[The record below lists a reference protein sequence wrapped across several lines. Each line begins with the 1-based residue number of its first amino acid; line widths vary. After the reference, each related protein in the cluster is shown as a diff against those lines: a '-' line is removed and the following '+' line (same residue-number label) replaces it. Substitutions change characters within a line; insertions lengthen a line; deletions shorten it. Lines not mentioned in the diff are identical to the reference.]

1 MDLQDIDTGATCY
14 LKGEAVHQ
22 AQELDYFD
30 GTGLSGGWT
39 AEITALCIDVNG
51 KEYEIAAHL
60 LPADLL
66 QHLSEAA
73 ADTLE

>member
-14 LKGEAVHQ
+14 LKGEAVHT
-22 AQELDYFD
+22 AQELDYFN
-30 GTGLSGGWT
+30 GTGLIGGWT

-51 KEYEIAAHL
+51 KEYTIPAHA
-60 LPADLL
+60 LPANLL

-73 ADTLE
+73 ADALE

>member
-60 LPADLL
+60 LPWDLL
-66 QHLSEAA
+66 QHLSEATA
-73 ADTLE
+73 EALE